1 MDFILKTSYQGWTP
15 LKYLTKASA
24 TVIEKGDMVA
34 LSSGLAIKAVAGST
48 AIAYAMADAIDWDT
62 VVAVLDDKNAEFI
75 GTGDAVFAVTYK
87 WAEVDLV
94 GTTNQLIDLG
104 STSTDVFK
112 VSADQNAGTVDSSD
126 SITVRINK
134 PIY

>member
-1 MDFILKTSYQGWTP
+1 MDFILKTSYQGGTP